1 MAMILTRHKNIKPI
15 SYLFV
20 LILTVMTI
28 NSCTDGF
35 DALNTPD
42 DRLSTANLDA
52 SNLGQA
58 FAHVQYTSSGGSTF
72 QTSENLFADLYAQY
86 FSQTSANFQSDNFVE
101 VGSWTNAT
109 WNRQYAVSAP
119 ELKFIEDF
127 TEENN
132 MPLHNAMAKVWR
144 VYLHH
149 RTTDYWGPII
159 YSEFGNGETS
169 IAYDSQEYVYMDFFT
184 TLDEAVSILESE
196 SGGNAYGSNDLVY
209 GGNVNSWLRFAN
221 SLRLRVAMRIVYVMP
236 EKAQEEA
243 EKAVTGGVMMDNSD
257 NAYVATNEDS
267 YNEYSR
273 VTDWGEF
280 RMSASMESVLKGY
293 EDPRLEVYF
302 AEAVNGGY
310 HGLRNGI
317 PPGERNAD
325 IVENNSNMHEYW
337 QDTVD
342 APIPI
347 LRAAEV
353 YFLRAEGAI
362 RGWQMGGTAQELY
375 EEGIRQ
381 SLGEYQYEPIPTSEY
396 DDYISSSNTPM
407 ALDYENDSYDI
418 GPLTDIPVEFQEGAN
433 LETRLEQIITQK
445 WIGLYPD
452 GWEAW
457 AEYRRTRY
465 PKLYPIVQSL
475 NSDLGEG
482 EIFRRMT
489 FVTDEYDNNTEAT
502 NAAVNLLNGPDRN
515 DTRLWWDAK
524 P

>member
-1 MAMILTRHKNIKPI
+1 MTLSQNKFNRTFIFLVVLLFTGFII
-15 SYLFV
+15 S
-20 LILTVMTI
+20 
-28 NSCTDGF
+28 SCTDGF

-72 QTSENLFADLYAQY
+72 QTSESLFADLYAQY
-86 FSQTSANFQSDNFVE
+86 FAQTTANFQSDNFVE

-109 WNRQYAVSAP
+109 WRRQYAVSGP
-119 ELKFIEDF
+119 ELKFVEDF

-169 IAYDSQEYVYMDFFT
+169 VAYDSQEDVYMDFFT
-184 TLDEAVSILESE
+184 TLDEAVAALEQAS
-196 SGGNAYGSNDLVY
+196 SGNAYGANDLVY
-209 GGNVNSWLRFAN
+209 GGDVNSWRIFAN
-221 SLRLRVAMRIVYVMP
+221 SMRLRLAMRIVYVMP

-243 EKAVTGGVMMDNSD
+243 EKAVAGGVMMDNSD
-257 NAYVATNEDS
+257 NAYVATNQDS

-302 AEAVNGGY
+302 AEAANGGY
-310 HGLRNGI
+310 HGARNGI
-317 PPGERNAD
+317 QPGERTAELVD
-325 IVENNSNMHEYW
+325 NNSNMHEYW
-337 QDTVD
+337 QNTVE

-353 YFLRAEGAI
+353 YFLRAEGAL
-362 RGWQMGGTAQELY
+362 RGWQMDGTAEELY

-381 SLGEYQYEPIPTSEY
+381 SLGEYQYQPIPTSEY
-396 DDYISSSNTPM
+396 DDYISSTNTPI
-407 ALDYENDSYDI
+407 ALDYADDKFDI
-418 GPLTDIPVEFQEGAN
+418 GPLSDIPVRFQTTADF
-433 LETRLEQIITQK
+433 ETKLEQIITQK

-457 AEYRRTRY
+457 TEYRRTRY
-465 PKLYPIVQSL
+465 PKLYPIVVSL
-475 NSDLGEG
+475 NPNISEDG
-482 EIFRRMT
+482 IFRRMT
-489 FVTDEYDNNTEAT
+489 FVTDEYDNNTAAT
-502 NAAVNLLNGPDRN
+502 NGAVNLLGGPDRN